1 MNEAFQEFKSRIR
14 RLDEILRA
22 RGLGNVDFAQA
33 VSAVQR
39 AARRGDRSR
48 EPTPQQR
55 GLLERA
61 ENLAR
66 SIG

>member
-1 MNEAFQEFKSRIR
+1 MNEAFQELKSRIR
-14 RLDEILRA
+14 RLDDLLRA
-22 RGLGNVDFAQA
+22 RGSGNADFAQA

-48 EPTPQQR
+48 EPTAQLR

-61 ENLAR
+61 ESFAR
-66 SIG
+66 TIG